1 MIYGL
6 AAALGW
12 GVADF
17 GAAVVGRRLGSLPTV
32 VIAQVAGLLTLLV
45 IVLVVRPP
53 WDLSPG
59 VVAGIAANGVIAA
72 AAYLLLYRSL
82 EMGPVALVSPIVAAY
97 AVITIG
103 LAIVF
108 LGEALPGIVLAGAL
122 VTVAGVVLTSTDLRQ
137 LGRPGRSRQTGLRF
151 ALGAMALFGAATF
164 LLGFYSQEVGWL
176 PSLTLSRIS
185 TTTVLLAVGLLVR
198 PPIRRAATGA
208 VLGAVVVGIAD
219 VLGGSAY
226 ARGTELGFVSVVS
239 AASATFTLLPVAG
252 GVIFLKERPA
262 ISQGVGVLLVV
273 AGLLMLGLGG

>member
-1 MIYGL
+1 VIFGL
-6 AAALGW
+6 TAALGW

-17 GAAVVGRRLGSLPTV
+17 GAAVVSRRLGSLVTV
-32 VIAQVAGLLTLLV
+32 VIAQVAGLLTLV
-45 IVLVVRPP
+45 VMVLLVRPA
-53 WDLSPG
+53 WDLSPS
-59 VVAGIAANGVIAA
+59 VIVGIASNGVIAA

-82 EMGPVALVSPIVAAY
+82 EMGPVALVSPVVAAY
-97 AVITIG
+97 AVITIA

-108 LGEALPGIVLAGAL
+108 LGEALPGIVLTGAL
-122 VTVAGVVLTSTDLRQ
+122 VTVAGVVLTTTDLRQ
-137 LGRPGRSRQTGLRF
+137 LGRPGRSRQTGLRY
-151 ALGAMALFGAATF
+151 ALGSMALFGVATF
-164 LLGFYSQEVGWL
+164 LLGLYSQEVGWL

-185 TTTVLLAVGLLVR
+185 TTTVLLVAGLLVR
-198 PPIRRAATGA
+198 PPLERGAAGA
-208 VLGAVVVGIAD
+208 VVGAVVVGIAD

-262 ISQGVGVLLVV
+262 LSQGLGVLLVV

>member
-1 MIYGL
+1 MIFGL
-6 AAALGW
+6 TAALGW

-17 GAAVVGRRLGSLPTV
+17 GAAVVSRRLGSLPTV
-32 VIAQVAGLLTLLV
+32 VIAQVAGLLTLLL
-45 IVLVVRPP
+45 IVLVVRPA

-97 AVITIG
+97 AVITIA

-137 LGRPGRSRQTGLRF
+137 LGRPGRSRQTGLRY
-151 ALGAMALFGAATF
+151 ALGSMALFGAATF

-198 PPIRRAATGA
+198 PPIRRAAAGA

-252 GVIFLKERPA
+252 GVIFLKERPV